1 MAIDKNSNA
10 FTFIFAV
17 IMVVVVGAVLSFAAM
32 SLKPLQV
39 KNNTDKKMMNILTSI
54 GVEAERTNAKEIF
67 YANVGKRFILN
78 SKGEIVTTSEGEIDP
93 TNTEDAFNVD
103 VKKEFRDPTM
113 SVDDRNYPLY
123 MATIDGEEVAI
134 IPLVGKGLWGPIW
147 GYVSLKSDFNTVYG
161 ATFDHKTETPGL
173 GAEIKESWFSAPF
186 IGKTIYDET
195 GQLVSVNVIKGSAE
209 PSNPHEVDGIT
220 GGTITSNGVDEM
232 LERTFGIYDPYFK
245 NNSQIT
251 MKQ

>member
-1 MAIDKNSNA
+1 M
-10 FTFIFAV
+10 
-17 IMVVVVGAVLSFAAM
+17 
-32 SLKPLQV
+32 
-39 KNNTDKKMMNILTSI
+39 
-54 GVEAERTNAKEIF
+54 
-67 YANVGKRFILN
+67 
-78 SKGEIVTTSEGEIDP
+78 
-93 TNTEDAFNVD
+93 
-103 VKKEFRDPTM
+103 
-113 SVDDRNYPLY
+113 
-123 MATIDGEEVAI
+123 
-134 IPLVGKGLWGPIW
+134 
-147 GYVSLKSDFNTVYG
+147 YG